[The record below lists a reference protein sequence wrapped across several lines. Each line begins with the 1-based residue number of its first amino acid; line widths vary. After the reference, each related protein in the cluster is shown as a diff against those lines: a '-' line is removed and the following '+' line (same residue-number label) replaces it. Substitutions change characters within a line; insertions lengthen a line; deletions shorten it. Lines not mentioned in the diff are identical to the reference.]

1 MSEECWGSYGAG
13 SQLLKK
19 YHDEEWGRPV
29 YDEKKLYE
37 MFLLELFQAG
47 LSWQIIL
54 KKRENFRR
62 SFDHFNVKKI
72 AAYDEDKI
80 QELLQDPD
88 IIRSRRKIEGA
99 VMNARIVLS
108 LQKEYG
114 SFAEY
119 LWHFTDGLPIIE
131 DRSITKDRLSDDIS
145 ADLRKRGMKFAGTVT
160 IYSFLQAVGI
170 VYCHAESCPCYKRD
184 KAYRW
189 IKHAYRPKEKPED

>member
-1 MSEECWGSYGAG
+1 MNDCWGNYGSG
-13 SQLLKK
+13 NEMLQR
-19 YHDEEWGRPV
+19 YHNEEWGIPV

-47 LSWQIIL
+47 LSWSIIL
-54 KKRENFRR
+54 SKRENFRQA
-62 SFDHFNVKKI
+62 FDHFNVKKV
-72 AAYDEDKI
+72 AAYDEEKI
-80 QELLQDPD
+80 QKLLNDPG

-99 VMNARIVLS
+99 VNNARIVLL

-119 LWHFTDGLPIIE
+119 LWHFTDGRPIIE
-131 DRSITKDRLSDDIS
+131 DNTVTSNALSDDIS

-170 VYCHAESCPCYKRD
+170 VYCHTKTCPCYSRD
-184 KAYRW
+184 HAACW
-189 IKHAYRPKEKPED
+189 IRHTYQPK